1 MNNKTLVLNQDYR
14 ALTTCAAA
22 KAFLLV
28 YMNKAEVVNDV
39 KDGYFRTVTNHY
51 PIPSVIRL
59 RNYVHLPY
67 KGVILSRQ
75 NIFRRDGQRCQYCG
89 SGYDLTLDHVL
100 PKSRKGGSTWDNLV
114 TACKHCNARKGD
126 RTPEEAKMPLRQK
139 PFKPSFLMFLRDFSG
154 PIYDEW
160 MVYLGRKN

>member
-14 ALTTCAAA
+14 ALTTCAPT

-28 YMNKAEVVNDV
+28 FMNKAEVVNDV
-39 KDGYFRTVTNHY
+39 KDGYFRTVTTNY

-59 RNYVHLPY
+59 RSYVNLPF

-75 NIFRRDGQRCQYCG
+75 NIFRRDGHKCQYCG

-114 TACKHCNARKGD
+114 TACKNCNARKGD
-126 RTPEEAKMPLRQK
+126 RTPDEAKMPLKQR

-154 PIYDEW
+154 PIYEEW

>member
-14 ALTTCAAA
+14 ALTTCGAA

-75 NIFRRDGQRCQYCG
+75 NIFRRDNHRCQYCG
-89 SGYDLTLDHVL
+89 AGYDLTLDHVM

-114 TACKHCNARKGD
+114 TACKNCNARKGD
-126 RTPEEAKMPLRQK
+126 RTPDEAKMPLRQR

-154 PIYDEW
+154 PIYEEW
-160 MVYLGRKN
+160 MEYLGRRN

>member
-14 ALTTCAAA
+14 ALTICAPT

-28 YMNKAEVVNDV
+28 FMNKAEVVTDV
-39 KDGYFRTVTNHY
+39 KDGYFRTISSHF

-59 RNYVHLPY
+59 RHYVHLPY

-75 NIFRRDGQRCQYCG
+75 NIFRRDAHKCQYCG
-89 SGYDLTLDHVL
+89 ANYDLTLDHVL

-114 TACKHCNARKGD
+114 TACKNCNAKKGD
-126 RTPEEAKMPLRQK
+126 RTPEEAKMPLRQR

-154 PIYDEW
+154 PLHDEW
-160 MVYLGRKN
+160 IEFLGRKN